1 MCIYEKLMSSVS
13 KGIKNALT
21 EEQEIISSNGI
32 LSASEKEDLIYDQ
45 TEEYL
50 SYHKEESR
58 DDNVLY
64 IDLNSSQTVFIMKKN
79 YRGDDL
85 AMVPVEIVSA
95 EIDTGWRDITFW
107 DEDNKEYI
115 INNIEDG
122 LDELLDEVISNLHDL
137 LIEEGLRDL

>member
-1 MCIYEKLMSSVS
+1 MCVYEKLMSSVS

-50 SYHKEESR
+50 SYHKEESIN
-58 DDNVLY
+58 DNVLSF
-64 IDLNSSQTVFIMKKN
+64 DLENTQTVFVMKKN

-85 AMVPVEIVSA
+85 AMVPVEIVSV
-95 EIDTGWRDITFW
+95 EIDTDFRDMTFW
-107 DEDNKEYI
+107 DEDNKEYS
-115 INNIEDG
+115 INKIEDG
-122 LDELLDEVISNLHDL
+122 LDDLLDEVISYLHDL
-137 LIEEGLRDL
+137 LIEEGIRDL